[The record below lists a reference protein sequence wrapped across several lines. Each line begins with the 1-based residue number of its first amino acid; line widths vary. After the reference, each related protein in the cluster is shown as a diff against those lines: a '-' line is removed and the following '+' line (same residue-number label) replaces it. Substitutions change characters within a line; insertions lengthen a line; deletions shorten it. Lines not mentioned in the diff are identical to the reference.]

1 MLVSAP
7 GQPGPPRVGL
17 VVPRSVGSAVVRNR
31 VKRRLRHAAA
41 DAALKP
47 GVDYVIIA
55 NAKVEKSPFSDLQ
68 SWLDRALEE
77 TR

>member
-1 MLVSAP
+1 MLISAA

-31 VKRRLRHAAA
+31 VKRRLRHATAG
-41 DAALKP
+41 AALRP

-55 NAKVEKSPFSDLQ
+55 NRKVEKAPFADIEA
-68 SWLDRALEE
+68 WLGQALED
-77 TR
+77 R

>member
-7 GQPGPPRVGL
+7 GEPGPPRVGL

-41 DAALKP
+41 GAALEP

-55 NAKVEKSPFSDLQ
+55 NPKVEKAPFSQLEA
-68 SWLDRALEE
+68 WLGRALEE
-77 TR
+77 R

>member
-17 VVPRSVGSAVVRNR
+17 VVPRSVGKAVVRNR
-31 VKRRLRHAAA
+31 IKRRLRHAAA
-41 DAALKP
+41 QTALEP

-55 NAKVEKSPFSDLQ
+55 NRKVEEATFPEIVG
-68 SWLDRALEE
+68 WLNRALEAP
-77 TR
+77 

>member
-7 GQPGPPRVGL
+7 GEPGPPRVGL

-31 VKRRLRHAAA
+31 VKRRLRHAVAG
-41 DAALKP
+41 AALKP

-55 NAKVEKSPFSDLQ
+55 NPRVEKVPFSELQ
-68 SWLDRALEE
+68 AWLNRAMEA
-77 TR
+77 R

>member
-7 GQPGPPRVGL
+7 GRPGPPRVGL
-17 VVPRSVGSAVVRNR
+17 VVPRSIGPAVARNR

-41 DAALKP
+41 AAALRP

-55 NAKVEKSPFSDLQ
+55 NSSIEKAPFSAIE
-68 SWLDRALEE
+68 SWLSQAVEDG
-77 TR
+77 